1 MPRLQPDAELPAPSK
16 AQKRTKRTPPYITL
30 AAALVLGAA
39 LLPARVGWA
48 CSSCLS
54 AAEGTREAYYG
65 TTLLLIVVPFLSLGI
80 LVLWLRRA
88 AQRAE
93 RARLEASDSRAT
105 AEPRRGAAL
114 VSR

>member
-1 MPRLQPDAELPAPSK
+1 VPR
-16 AQKRTKRTPPYITL
+16 L
-30 AAALVLGAA
+30 AAAAVVAA
-39 LLPARVGWA
+39 ASLPARVGSA

-65 TTLLLIVVPFLSLGI
+65 TTLLLIVVPFATLGLLI
-80 LVLWLRRA
+80 FWLRRA

-93 RARLEASDSRAT
+93 RARRESSESSVA
-105 AEPRRGAAL
+105 AESRRGAAL